1 MHLIIDIL
9 GTILIIRYPLV
20 IVYIMVM
27 DHMDHIQLAALR
39 MTNKIDYDLPKNI
52 TGICPWCFGSAVA
65 VEDYLDP
72 QYKIYTCNTHPRVFY
87 DTLSGYLRYL

>member
-1 MHLIIDIL
+1 MPLIIDIL
-9 GTILIIRYPLV
+9 DVILITKYPLV
-20 IVYIMVM
+20 ILYIVIE
-27 DHMDHIQLAALR
+27 DHIQLAALR

-52 TGICPWCFGSAVA
+52 TGICPWCYEQAAV